1 MMSKQWFVCWHIVKR
16 PLNSLDIPE
25 WPVEEPELLGAQ
37 GATEVGGGGG
47 GAWTNLLAEV
57 RS

>member
-1 MMSKQWFVCWHIVKR
+1 VCWHIVKR

-47 GAWTNLLAEV
+47 GAWPNLLAEV